1 MKTKIQLFF
10 HVVLLGTLCVPNFA
24 QDGELDTQSADQ
36 MTRYLESLRSNE
48 ASARSRALTERTSKR
63 ARFARI
69 GSAFLQVAREGLAK
83 QPMSAWQGIS
93 STGGGDAVP
102 VVPPEMAQ
110 APMAG
115 PFALS
120 NIAQPVRAIAAPH
133 RLVLSPSAQQ
143 SAKRVLS
150 ALPPVAQQLWWKSIQ
165 ALEPGRAEAYFSYQ
179 NTKPFGYL
187 QAECRMVSSLLQTLP
202 AQYQQT
208 FMNGI
213 VGVTPEEESFAAQ
226 VMNLQIKQNANAS
239 AVFAQGQADL
249 HRSGENYECI
259 LGATPCVIT
268 WTSH

>member
-24 QDGELDTQSADQ
+24 QNGELDTQSADQ
-36 MTRYLESLRSNE
+36 ITRYLESLRSNE

-83 QPMSAWQGIS
+83 QPISAWQGIS
-93 STGGGDAVP
+93 STGGDAIP
-102 VVPPEMAQ
+102 VAPPAMAQ

-120 NIAQPVRAIAAPH
+120 NIAQPVQAPAAPH

-150 ALPPVAQQLWWKSIQ
+150 ALPPSVQQLWWKSIQ
-165 ALEPGRAEAYFSYQ
+165 ALEPGRAETYFSYQ

-187 QAECRMVSSLLQTLP
+187 QAECRMVPSLLQTLP

-213 VGVTPEEESFAAQ
+213 VGVTPEEERFAALA
-226 VMNLQIKQNANAS
+226 MNLQIKQNANAS
-239 AVFAQGQADL
+239 AVFAQGQEDL

-259 LGATPCVIT
+259 LAGC
-268 WTSH
+268 